1 MRELERE
8 KLVLNSLE
16 NNHKYATRPWFART
30 HRQSKLRFHSQ
41 DILGV
46 QAR

>member
-16 NNHKYATRPWFART
+16 NNHKYATRLVVRT
-30 HRQSKLRFHSQ
+30 NTSKK
-41 DILGV
+41 
-46 QAR
+46 